1 VWLALDRE
9 RSSVRSAGGWKQWET
24 VSGMLS
30 VAGLTRRFGDH
41 LALDEVSFDVAPG
54 RMTGFVGANGAGKT
68 TTMRIILG
76 VLAPT
81 AGEVRWNGTPLTQV
95 VRRDFGYMPE
105 ERGLYPKMKIRDQLV
120 FFGRLHGLDP
130 VRAAERTDKLL
141 ARLSLAERAGDA
153 LETLSLGNQQ
163 RVQIAAALIHEPV
176 ALVLDEPFSG
186 LDPIAV
192 DLMADLLRDE
202 VSADVPVLF
211 SSHQLELVERLC
223 DDLVV
228 LSRGKVVASGP
239 VAELAGGTGSTY
251 RLVVGG
257 EGDTGWLRELP
268 GITVRDV
275 AGATALFDV
284 AGPGREQQVLQQAM
298 SRGPVLEF
306 RPERVALSDIFREAT
321 R

>member
-1 VWLALDRE
+1 
-9 RSSVRSAGGWKQWET
+9 
-24 VSGMLS
+24 MLS

-41 LALDEVSFDVAPG
+41 LALDDVTFDVVPG

-68 TTMRIILG
+68 TTMRIVLG
-76 VLAPT
+76 VLAPS
-81 AGEVRWNGTPLTQV
+81 AGQALWNGVPLTHE

-130 VRAAERTDKLL
+130 LRAEERTDKILD
-141 ARLSLAERAGDA
+141 RLGLTERAGDP

-163 RVQIAAALIHEPV
+163 RVQIAAALVHEPI

-186 LDPIAV
+186 LDPLAV
-192 DLMADLLRDE
+192 DAMVDLLREE
-202 VSADVPVLF
+202 VTPEVPVLF

-228 LSRGKVVASGP
+228 LSRGKVVAAGP
-239 VAELAGGTGSTY
+239 VATLAAGSSTTY
-251 RLVVGG
+251 RLVTD
-257 EGDTGWLRELP
+257 GDAGWLRDVR

-275 AGATALFDV
+275 DGSCGLFDV
-284 AGPGREQQVLQQAM
+284 TEAGQEQLVLQQAM
-298 SRGPVLEF
+298 SRGQVLEF
-306 RPERVALSDIFREAT
+306 GPERVALSDVFREAT

>member
-1 VWLALDRE
+1 
-9 RSSVRSAGGWKQWET
+9 
-24 VSGMLS
+24 MLS

-76 VLAPT
+76 VLAAT
-81 AGEVRWNGTPLTQV
+81 AGEVRWNGTPLTQA

-130 VRAAERTDKLL
+130 VRAAERTDKILE
-141 ARLSLAERAGDA
+141 RLNLAERAGDA

-163 RVQIAAALIHEPV
+163 RVQIAAALVHEPV

-202 VSADVPVLF
+202 VSVDVPVLF
-211 SSHQLELVERLC
+211 SSHQLDLVERLC

-239 VAELAGGTGSTY
+239 VAELAGGSGSTY

-284 AGPGREQQVLQQAM
+284 AELGCEQQVLQQAM

-306 RPERVALSDIFREAT
+306 GPERVALSDIFREAT

>member
-1 VWLALDRE
+1 
-9 RSSVRSAGGWKQWET
+9 
-24 VSGMLS
+24 MLS

-41 LALDEVSFDVAPG
+41 VALDDVSFDVVPG

-81 AGEVRWNGTPLTQV
+81 LGEVRWQGAPLTAAG
-95 VRRDFGYMPE
+95 RRDFGYMPE

-120 FFGRLHGLDP
+120 FFGRLHGQSAGKALD
-130 VRAAERTDKLL
+130 RTNRLL
-141 ARLSLAERAGDA
+141 DRLGLIERAEDT

-186 LDPIAV
+186 LDPLAV
-192 DLMADLLRDE
+192 DSMVDLLREE

-211 SSHQLELVERLC
+211 SSHQLDLVERLC

-228 LSRGKVVASGP
+228 LSAGKVVAAGP
-239 VAELAGGTGSTY
+239 VSELGGPPGSTY
-251 RLVVGG
+251 RLVMGA
-257 EGDTGWLRELP
+257 GDVVPTDAGWLRDVA
-268 GITVRDV
+268 GVTVRDV
-275 AGATALFDV
+275 DGGTALFDLDH
-284 AGPGREQQVLQQAM
+284 PGREQEILRQAI

-306 RPERVALSDIFREAT
+306 APERVALSDIFREAT

>member
-1 VWLALDRE
+1 
-9 RSSVRSAGGWKQWET
+9 
-24 VSGMLS
+24 MLS

-41 LALDEVSFDVAPG
+41 LALDDVSFDVVPG

-76 VLAPT
+76 VLAAT
-81 AGEVRWNGTPLTQV
+81 SGEARWNGAPLTHE

-120 FFGRLHGLDP
+120 FFGRLHGMDST
-130 VRAAERTDKLL
+130 RAAERTDKILG
-141 ARLSLAERAGDA
+141 RLGLAERAGDV

-163 RVQIAAALIHEPV
+163 RVQIAAALVHEPI

-186 LDPIAV
+186 LDPLAV
-192 DLMADLLRDE
+192 DAMVDLLREE
-202 VSADVPVLF
+202 VTPEVPVLF

-228 LSRGKVVASGP
+228 LSRGKVVAAGS
-239 VAELAGGTGSTY
+239 VAELAAGPTATY
-251 RLVVGG
+251 RMVVD
-257 EGDTGWLRELP
+257 GDAGWLRDIA
-268 GITVRDV
+268 GIKVRDV

-284 AGPGREQQVLQQAM
+284 EAAGQEQQILQQAL
-298 SRGPVLEF
+298 SRGAVLEF
-306 RPERVALSDIFREAT
+306 GPERVALSDVFREAT